1 MSQGS
6 TEVPITDFSKFSFP
20 TQPTAV
26 TSAAP
31 SVQDIYPLFDTG
43 TNP

>member
-6 TEVPITDFSKFSFP
+6 TEVPITDFSKFYFP

-31 SVQDIYPLFDTG
+31 SVQDIYPLFDTE
-43 TNP
+43 PKP